1 MDMLERSPRFKLAGS
16 LALCGLLIVSPL
28 LAVFR
33 SIRASEAAVMT
44 GQCHVLSSLSSAVL
58 AFLAYLFFTWLVREH
73 VLPACCARALAAL
86 EDADARDAWRAK
98 IVALL
103 LPMCVRGLC
112 IGNLHG
118 SRRPE

>member
-73 VLPACCARALAAL
+73 VLPACCAPYRWREVVGPPGLRRAAQKMLSSDD
-86 EDADARDAWRAK
+86 EVQTW
-98 IVALL
+98 
-103 LPMCVRGLC
+103 
-112 IGNLHG
+112 
-118 SRRPE
+118 